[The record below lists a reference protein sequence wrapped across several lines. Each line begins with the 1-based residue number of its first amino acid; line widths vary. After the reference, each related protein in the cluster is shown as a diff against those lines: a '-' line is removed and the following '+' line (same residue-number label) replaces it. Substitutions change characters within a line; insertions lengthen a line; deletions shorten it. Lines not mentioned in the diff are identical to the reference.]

1 MFDRFIR
8 LAKAKQ
14 ALRDR
19 RFEDALRLAA
29 DPLIENDRRA
39 EQVRKQAAD
48 HLRERAQQKLADGDT
63 AGARAE
69 LVHLR
74 GRTEA
79 AACGALEAAIEAAES
94 GEAKARELARASL
107 AEVRRLLDRGETA
120 AATALLSTVSA
131 NHLLLERQQLEQL
144 VAERRRQGAAL
155 AAQALSALQDG
166 ASEVALERLLR
177 AGAMDRDGAEIA
189 RCQQR
194 ILTAAAAT
202 AAAAVCELRQKG
214 DVLAAVERFRVVAG
228 TPRCGTLR
236 RWSSCAPSSKPRCSR
251 SCDGPTASKRRC
263 RSRAPC
269 WRPISRVPNHCGA

>member
-107 AEVRRLLDRGETA
+107 AEVRRL
-120 AATALLSTVSA
+120 
-131 NHLLLERQQLEQL
+131 
-144 VAERRRQGAAL
+144 
-155 AAQALSALQDG
+155 
-166 ASEVALERLLR
+166 
-177 AGAMDRDGAEIA
+177 
-189 RCQQR
+189 
-194 ILTAAAAT
+194 
-202 AAAAVCELRQKG
+202 
-214 DVLAAVERFRVVAG
+214 
-228 TPRCGTLR
+228 
-236 RWSSCAPSSKPRCSR
+236 
-251 SCDGPTASKRRC
+251 
-263 RSRAPC
+263 
-269 WRPISRVPNHCGA
+269 